1 MKKKFLNTKNVVI
14 GLVSLVL
21 IGASATGVAVF
32 LKDRGEAAAAEQEQ
46 VQNLPA
52 TGRGE
57 DNNQTGENTTIPSE
71 NNTTGDNTQIP
82 TEPSTTEGTT
92 PGETTRPGAT
102 GTTTRPR
109 TEEAVAGIEETVR
122 IEERKVFEDLKLS
135 WTTLAIPAI
144 TVDMGIFKPVLGI
157 EKTATAVVRA
167 NQEEQIP
174 VTENNVPM
182 VRAGDTIIYTI
193 KVSNSGNYKAT
204 NVVVTDSLDVIF
216 DGQTVKA
223 NEELAK
229 IETLDAGKQAT
240 LKVGYVVT
248 QDDIDDLTNTMIINR
263 VVATDGKTTVED
275 EDTSIEKEQIE
286 DYEIYKTSTLNKK
299 DGNKDEKAEVGDT
312 ITYTIT
318 VKNTGTVTL
327 ENLNVIDRMVK
338 LNETITLKP
347 RDKKVF
353 EKDYEITAS
362 DIAKA
367 LDNDSKI
374 KNTAVVEYKDN
385 EDKPGKNEED
395 VKTSYNLTINY
406 VYENGETASETYT
419 DTLNYL
425 ASYNVTSPEITG
437 YKTETTVV
445 EGEMPAHDVTVTV
458 VYVKDATQTNK
469 LTYTVNHIIVNG
481 NEKTTVETNSFE
493 ENVYVLDEQ
502 KITVKSGSLT
512 ISNASKITGYKLDAA
527 SSSTVKEGDKVADKT
542 EINFYYV
549 KDSFSYTVEY
559 YYDGVKDDN
568 KTEKDTAEYDSIIT
582 TYDDKV
588 ITGYVLEKVTPV
600 DDNNNVSL
608 RITENADNN
617 VIRVYY
623 VKDNFDYTV
632 EYYQDTISETNKLGE
647 TDKISKPYGTVL
659 TEEIVSQDLKDENWI
674 NAEKPTGYKDGE
686 VQGYITINTAN
697 NVIKVLYEKRT
708 DLRYTIEYYYQ
719 SLDNE
724 AEYNHDENENSIV
737 DKVAYQTE
745 IKLED
750 IEEYK
755 NKHEIEGY
763 VFDKNKTEEEGT
775 LPLKVSTDES
785 ENVIKLYYKRN
796 SFKYTVKHY
805 TEKLDGTWEYKE
817 KDEYANVKFGT
828 PATYNSKGYQGFTFD
843 DSKTE
848 NKNETVPANNDL
860 VIKLYYTR
868 NTYNYTVNF
877 FIEGE
882 NEPFETYTKS
892 AKMGETI
899 TVSKE
904 EISNTNKDP
913 EIYEYKPGNTSVV
926 IKEGKN
932 VINIYYKEI
941 IKVANITE
949 TSTAIRKTNLVL
961 VLDLSSSMEDGTTRL
976 ADAKTATKNFIDQIY
991 SSSAVSGVNI
1001 KVITFNTRNPIK
1013 EYKGITKCENE
1024 EHWEYWLFGIP
1035 VHKDETDCKNINGEW
1050 YSEYEEWFAAYSGTQ
1065 VLSVSG
1071 LTNNTV
1077 TNYAEAQNLKTAIDS
1092 IYIPDKYKN
1101 GGYGTHIYA
1110 ALQKANTELTA
1121 LGKAYGENDNVLVFL
1136 SDGKPTEPDN
1146 EEYSD
1151 NTVDNIASEASNIT
1165 ATKYCIRFGKEAQNS
1180 TVFNK
1185 IATDNS
1191 HIIDATT
1198 GGDLIS
1204 GFNAINDEEKEN
1216 KFTRSSE
1223 SGIISITNVDLDI
1236 STEKPLTV
1244 TKPDGTVATYTSIEE
1259 INASEF
1265 VEYAE
1270 KTIVWDVRKYSKE
1283 ATLNMSY
1290 NIK

>member
-21 IGASATGVAVF
+21 IGASATGVTIF
-32 LKDRGEAAAAEQEQ
+32 LKDRGEAAAAEQKQ

-52 TGRGE
+52 TGRE
-57 DNNQTGENTTIPSE
+57 ENNNQTDENTTIPSE

-82 TEPSTTEGTT
+82 TEPSTTEGAT
-92 PGETTRPGAT
+92 PSETTRPGTT
-102 GTTTRPR
+102 GTTRPR

-144 TVDMGIFKPVLGI
+144 TADMGIFKPVLGI

-174 VTENNVPM
+174 VTENNLPM
-182 VRAGDTIIYTI
+182 VRVGDTIIYTI

-248 QDDIDDLTNTMIINR
+248 QDDIDDLENLNIIN
-263 VVATDGKTTVED
+263 VATATDGKTTVED
-275 EDTSIEKEQIE
+275 EDDTIEKEQIE
-286 DYEIYKTSTLNKK
+286 DYEINKK
-299 DGNKDEKAEVGDT
+299 SELIKKEGNKDEKAEIGDK
-312 ITYTIT
+312 ILYTIT

-327 ENLNVIDRMVK
+327 KNILVADEMLEIEEKIDVLEVNETKTLTETYEVTKTDIDRA
-338 LNETITLKP
+338 LENEGIITN
-347 RDKKVF
+347 
-353 EKDYEITAS
+353 
-362 DIAKA
+362 IAIA
-367 LDNDSKI
+367 
-374 KNTAVVEYKDN
+374 
-385 EDKPGKNEED
+385 
-395 VKTSYNLTINY
+395 
-406 VYENGETASETYT
+406 TYT
-419 DTLNYL
+419 KEDEIVLEKEDEAN
-425 ASYNVTSPEITG
+425 AEIKMEYN
-437 YKTETTVV
+437 
-445 EGEMPAHDVTVTV
+445 
-458 VYVKDATQTNK
+458 
-469 LTYTVNHIIVNG
+469 
-481 NEKTTVETNSFE
+481 
-493 ENVYVLDEQ
+493 
-502 KITVKSGSLT
+502 
-512 ISNASKITGYKLDAA
+512 
-527 SSSTVKEGDKVADKT
+527 
-542 EINFYYV
+542 
-549 KDSFSYTVEY
+549 YTVEY
-559 YYDGVKDDN
+559 YYDG
-568 KTEKDTAEYDSIIT
+568 EKDTTKTDTIEA
-582 TYDDKV
+582 TYQDVISTYTDKN
-588 ITGYVLEKVTPV
+588 ITGYKLEK
-600 DDNNNVSL
+600 
-608 RITENADNN
+608 TENLPLTVSEVETNN
-617 VIRVYY
+617 VIKVYY
-623 VKDNFDYTV
+623 VKDNFNYTV
-632 EYYQDTISETNKLGE
+632 EYYYDGEKDTTKTDTIEATYQDVISTY
-647 TDKISKPYGTVL
+647 TDKNI
-659 TEEIVSQDLKDENWI
+659 
-674 NAEKPTGYKDGE
+674 TGYKLEKAENLPLTVSE
-686 VQGYITINTAN
+686 VEAN
-697 NVIKVLYEKRT
+697 NVIKVYYVKRT
-708 DLRYTIEYYYQ
+708 DLSYTIEYYYQ

-724 AEYNHDENENSIV
+724 AEYNHDENENSKV
-737 DKVAYQTE
+737 GDVAYQTE
-745 IKLED
+745 IKLVD
-750 IEEYK
+750 IETYK
-755 NKHEIEGY
+755 NEHEIAGY
-763 VFDKNKTEEEGT
+763 VFDENKTEEEGT

-796 SFKYTVKHY
+796 SFKYTVEHY
-805 TEKLDGTWEYKE
+805 TEKLDCTWEYKE

-828 PATYNSKGYQGFTFD
+828 PATYNSKEYQGFTFD

-892 AKMGETI
+892 AKIGETI
-899 TVSKE
+899 TVSEE
-904 EISNTNKDP
+904 EINNTNKDP

-926 IKEGKN
+926 IKDGEN

-961 VLDLSSSMEDGTTRL
+961 VLDLSSSMENGTTRL

-1013 EYKGITKCENE
+1013 EYKGITRCENE

-1035 VHKDETDCKNINGEW
+1035 VHKDETDCKEINGEW
-1050 YSEYEEWFAAYSGTQ
+1050 YSEYEEEFAAYSGTQ

-1077 TNYAEAQNLKTAIDS
+1077 TNYAEAQVLKTAIDG
-1092 IYIPDKYKN
+1092 IYIPEEYCY

-1121 LGKAYGENDNVLVFL
+1121 LKNAYGENDNVLVFL
-1136 SDGKPTEPDN
+1136 SDGKPTESN
-1146 EEYSD
+1146 SEEYSD
-1151 NTVDNIASEASNIT
+1151 NTVYNISSEASKIT
-1165 ATKYCIRFGKEAQNS
+1165 ATKYCIRLGEEAQGS
-1180 TVFNK
+1180 TVFNT
-1185 IATDNS
+1185 IATSSDK
-1191 HIIDATT
+1191 ILDADTE
-1198 GGDLIS
+1198 GDLID
-1204 GFNAINDEEKEN
+1204 GFNAI
-1216 KFTRSSE
+1216 TSSE
-1223 SGIISITNVDLDI
+1223 NSRTFTSNNSVNGIITITDVDLNI
-1236 STEKPLTV
+1236 GIEKPLIV

-1259 INASEF
+1259 INASGF

-1270 KTIVWDVRKYSKE
+1270 KTITWNVRKYSKE
-1283 ATLNMSY
+1283 ATLNISY

>member
-21 IGASATGVAVF
+21 IGASATGVTIF
-32 LKDRGEAAAAEQEQ
+32 LKDRGEAAAAEQKQ

-52 TGRGE
+52 TGRE
-57 DNNQTGENTTIPSE
+57 ENNNQTDENTTIPSE

-82 TEPSTTEGTT
+82 TEPSTTEGAT
-92 PGETTRPGAT
+92 PSETTRPGTT
-102 GTTTRPR
+102 GTTRPR

-144 TVDMGIFKPVLGI
+144 TADMGIFKPVLGI

-174 VTENNVPM
+174 VTENNLPI
-182 VRAGDTIIYTI
+182 VRVGDTIIYTI

-248 QDDIDDLTNTMIINR
+248 QDDIDDLENLNIIN
-263 VVATDGKTTVED
+263 VATATDGKTTVED
-275 EDTSIEKEQIE
+275 EDDTIEKEQIE
-286 DYEIYKTSTLNKK
+286 DYEINKK
-299 DGNKDEKAEVGDT
+299 SELIKKEGNKDEKAEIGDK
-312 ITYTIT
+312 ILYTIT

-327 ENLNVIDRMVK
+327 KNILVADEMLEIEEKIDVLEVNETKTLTETYEVTKTDIDRA
-338 LNETITLKP
+338 LENEGIITN
-347 RDKKVF
+347 
-353 EKDYEITAS
+353 
-362 DIAKA
+362 IAIA
-367 LDNDSKI
+367 
-374 KNTAVVEYKDN
+374 
-385 EDKPGKNEED
+385 
-395 VKTSYNLTINY
+395 
-406 VYENGETASETYT
+406 TYT
-419 DTLNYL
+419 KEDEIVLEKEDEAN
-425 ASYNVTSPEITG
+425 AEIKMEYN
-437 YKTETTVV
+437 
-445 EGEMPAHDVTVTV
+445 
-458 VYVKDATQTNK
+458 
-469 LTYTVNHIIVNG
+469 
-481 NEKTTVETNSFE
+481 
-493 ENVYVLDEQ
+493 
-502 KITVKSGSLT
+502 
-512 ISNASKITGYKLDAA
+512 
-527 SSSTVKEGDKVADKT
+527 
-542 EINFYYV
+542 
-549 KDSFSYTVEY
+549 YTVEY
-559 YYDGVKDDN
+559 YYDG
-568 KTEKDTAEYDSIIT
+568 EKDTTKTDTIEA
-582 TYDDKV
+582 TYQDVISTYTDKN
-588 ITGYVLEKVTPV
+588 ITGYKLEKAENLPLT
-600 DDNNNVSL
+600 VS
-608 RITENADNN
+608 E
-617 VIRVYY
+617 
-623 VKDNFDYTV
+623 V
-632 EYYQDTISETNKLGE
+632 E
-647 TDKISKPYGTVL
+647 
-659 TEEIVSQDLKDENWI
+659 
-674 NAEKPTGYKDGE
+674 
-686 VQGYITINTAN
+686 AN
-697 NVIKVLYEKRT
+697 NVIKVYYVKRT
-708 DLRYTIEYYYQ
+708 DLSYTIEYYYQ

-724 AEYNHDENENSIV
+724 AEYNHDENENSKV
-737 DKVAYQTE
+737 GDVAYQTE
-745 IKLED
+745 IKLVD
-750 IEEYK
+750 IETYK
-755 NKHEIEGY
+755 NEHEIAGY
-763 VFDKNKTEEEGT
+763 VFDENKTEEEGT

-796 SFKYTVKHY
+796 SFKYTVEHY

-817 KDEYANVKFGT
+817 KDEYAGVKFGT
-828 PATYNSKGYQGFTFD
+828 PATYNSKEYQGFTFD
-843 DSKTE
+843 DSKTK

-892 AKMGETI
+892 AKIGETI
-899 TVSKE
+899 TVSEE
-904 EISNTNKDP
+904 EINNTNKDP
-913 EIYEYKPGNTSVV
+913 EIYEYKPGNTSVM

-961 VLDLSSSMEDGTTRL
+961 VLDLSSSMENGTTRL

-1013 EYKGITKCENE
+1013 EYKGITRCENE
-1024 EHWEYWLFGIP
+1024 EHWEYWLFGIT
-1035 VHKDETDCKNINGEW
+1035 VHKDETDCKEINGEW
-1050 YSEYEEWFAAYSGTQ
+1050 YSEYEEGFAAYSGTQ

-1077 TNYAEAQNLKTAIDS
+1077 TNYAEAQVLKTAIDG
-1092 IYIPDKYKN
+1092 IYIPEEYCY

-1121 LGKAYGENDNVLVFL
+1121 LKNAYRENDNVLVFL
-1136 SDGKPTEPDN
+1136 SDGKPTESN
-1146 EEYSD
+1146 SEEYSD
-1151 NTVDNIASEASNIT
+1151 NTVYNISSEASKIT
-1165 ATKYCIRFGKEAQNS
+1165 ATKYCIRLGEEAQGS
-1180 TVFNK
+1180 TVFNT
-1185 IATDNS
+1185 IATSSDK
-1191 HIIDATT
+1191 ILDADTE
-1198 GGDLIS
+1198 GDLID
-1204 GFNAINDEEKEN
+1204 GFNAI
-1216 KFTRSSE
+1216 TSSE
-1223 SGIISITNVDLDI
+1223 NSRTFTSNNSVNGIITITDVDLNI
-1236 STEKPLTV
+1236 GIEKPLIV

-1259 INASEF
+1259 INASGF

-1270 KTIVWDVRKYSKE
+1270 KTITWDVRKYSKE
-1283 ATLNMSY
+1283 ATLNISY

>member
-52 TGRGE
+52 TGREE

-82 TEPSTTEGTT
+82 TEPSTTEGAT
-92 PGETTRPGAT
+92 PGATTRPGTT

-144 TVDMGIFKPVLGI
+144 TADMGIFKPVLGI

-174 VTENNVPM
+174 VTENNLPM
-182 VRAGDTIIYTI
+182 VRVGDTIIYTI

-248 QDDIDDLTNTMIINR
+248 QDDIDDLENLNIIN
-263 VVATDGKTTVED
+263 VATATDGKTTVED
-275 EDTSIEKEQIE
+275 EDDTIEKEQIE
-286 DYEIYKTSTLNKK
+286 DYEIYKTSKLNKK
-299 DGNKDEKAEVGDT
+299 NGNKDEKAEVGD
-312 ITYTIT
+312 IIKYTIT
-318 VKNTGTVTL
+318 VENTGTVTL
-327 ENLNVIDRMVK
+327 ENLNVIDRMVD
-338 LNETITLKP
+338 LNKTITLKP
-347 RDKKVF
+347 EEKRTF
-353 EKDYEITAS
+353 ERDYEITDS

-367 LDNDSKI
+367 LDNDNKI
-374 KNTAVVEYKDN
+374 INTAVVKYKDN
-385 EDKPGKNEED
+385 EDKPGENEED

-445 EGEMPAHDVTVTV
+445 EGKMPAHDVTVTV

-527 SSSTVKEGDKVADKT
+527 SSSTVKEGDKVADKA

-549 KDSFSYTVEY
+549 K
-559 YYDGVKDDN
+559 
-568 KTEKDTAEYDSIIT
+568 
-582 TYDDKV
+582 
-588 ITGYVLEKVTPV
+588 
-600 DDNNNVSL
+600 
-608 RITENADNN
+608 
-617 VIRVYY
+617 
-623 VKDNFDYTV
+623 
-632 EYYQDTISETNKLGE
+632 
-647 TDKISKPYGTVL
+647 
-659 TEEIVSQDLKDENWI
+659 
-674 NAEKPTGYKDGE
+674 
-686 VQGYITINTAN
+686 
-697 NVIKVLYEKRT
+697 RT
-708 DLRYTIEYYYQ
+708 DLSYTIEYYYQ
-719 SLDNE
+719 TLHNE
-724 AEYNHDENENSIV
+724 AEYYHDENENSIV

-745 IKLED
+745 IKLVD
-750 IEEYK
+750 IETYK
-755 NKHEIEGY
+755 KEHEIAGY
-763 VFDKNKTEEEGT
+763 VFDENKTEEEGT

-785 ENVIKLYYKRN
+785 KNVIKLYYKRN
-796 SFKYTVKHY
+796 SFKYTVEHY

-817 KDEYANVKFGT
+817 KDEYAGVKFGT
-828 PATYNSKGYQGFTFD
+828 PATYNSKEYQGFTFD
-843 DSKTE
+843 DSKTK
-848 NKNETVPANNDL
+848 NKNETVPANNGL

-882 NEPFETYTKS
+882 NEPFKTYTKS
-892 AKMGETI
+892 AKIGETI
-899 TVSKE
+899 TVSEE
-904 EISNTNKDP
+904 EINNTNKDP
-913 EIYEYKPGNTSVV
+913 EIYEYKPGNTSVM

-961 VLDLSSSMEDGTTRL
+961 VLDLSSSMENGTTRL

-1001 KVITFNTRNPIK
+1001 KVITFNTRNPIIK
-1013 EYKGITKCENE
+1013 EYKGITRCENE
-1024 EHWEYWLFGIP
+1024 EHWKWTLFGI
-1035 VHKDETDCKNINGEW
+1035 VHKYGTDCKEINGEW
-1050 YSEYEEWFAAYSGTQ
+1050 YSEYEEEFAAYSGTQ

-1077 TNYAEAQNLKTAIDS
+1077 TNYAEAQVLKTAIDG
-1092 IYIPDKYKN
+1092 IYIPEEYCY

-1121 LGKAYGENDNVLVFL
+1121 LKNAYRENDNVLVFL
-1136 SDGKPTEPDN
+1136 SDGKPTESN
-1146 EEYSD
+1146 SEEYSD
-1151 NTVDNIASEASNIT
+1151 NTVYNISSEASKIT
-1165 ATKYCIRFGKEAQNS
+1165 ATKYCIRLGEEAQGS
-1180 TVFNK
+1180 TVFNT
-1185 IATDNS
+1185 IATSSDK
-1191 HIIDATT
+1191 ILDADTE
-1198 GGDLIS
+1198 GDLID
-1204 GFNAINDEEKEN
+1204 GFNAI
-1216 KFTRSSE
+1216 TSSE
-1223 SGIISITNVDLDI
+1223 NSRTFTSNNSVNGIITITDVDLNI
-1236 STEKPLTV
+1236 GIEKPLIV

-1259 INASEF
+1259 INASGF

-1270 KTIVWDVRKYSKE
+1270 KTITWNVRKYSKE
-1283 ATLNMSY
+1283 ATLNISY

>member
-21 IGASATGVAVF
+21 IGASATGVTIF
-32 LKDRGEAAAAEQEQ
+32 LKDRGEAAAAEQKQ

-52 TGRGE
+52 TGRE
-57 DNNQTGENTTIPSE
+57 ENNNQTDENTTIPSE

-82 TEPSTTEGTT
+82 TEPSTTEGAT
-92 PGETTRPGAT
+92 PSETTRPGTT
-102 GTTTRPR
+102 GTTRPR

-144 TVDMGIFKPVLGI
+144 TADMGIFKPVLGI

-174 VTENNVPM
+174 VTENNLPI
-182 VRAGDTIIYTI
+182 VRVGDTIIYTI

-248 QDDIDDLTNTMIINR
+248 QDDIDDLENLNIIN
-263 VVATDGKTTVED
+263 VATATDGKTTVED
-275 EDTSIEKEQIE
+275 EDDTIEKEQIE
-286 DYEIYKTSTLNKK
+286 DYEINKK
-299 DGNKDEKAEVGDT
+299 SELIKKEGNKDEKAEIGDK
-312 ITYTIT
+312 ILYTIT

-327 ENLNVIDRMVK
+327 KNILVADEMLEIEEKIDVLEVNETKTLTETYEVTKTDIDRA
-338 LNETITLKP
+338 LENEGIITN
-347 RDKKVF
+347 
-353 EKDYEITAS
+353 
-362 DIAKA
+362 IAIA
-367 LDNDSKI
+367 
-374 KNTAVVEYKDN
+374 
-385 EDKPGKNEED
+385 
-395 VKTSYNLTINY
+395 
-406 VYENGETASETYT
+406 TYT
-419 DTLNYL
+419 KEDEIVLEKEDEAN
-425 ASYNVTSPEITG
+425 AEIKMEYN
-437 YKTETTVV
+437 
-445 EGEMPAHDVTVTV
+445 
-458 VYVKDATQTNK
+458 
-469 LTYTVNHIIVNG
+469 
-481 NEKTTVETNSFE
+481 
-493 ENVYVLDEQ
+493 
-502 KITVKSGSLT
+502 
-512 ISNASKITGYKLDAA
+512 
-527 SSSTVKEGDKVADKT
+527 
-542 EINFYYV
+542 
-549 KDSFSYTVEY
+549 YTVEY
-559 YYDGVKDDN
+559 YYDG
-568 KTEKDTAEYDSIIT
+568 EKDTTKTDTIEA
-582 TYDDKV
+582 TYQDVINTYTDKN
-588 ITGYVLEKVTPV
+588 ITGYKLEK
-600 DDNNNVSL
+600 
-608 RITENADNN
+608 TENLPL
-617 VIRVYY
+617 
-623 VKDNFDYTV
+623 TV
-632 EYYQDTISETNKLGE
+632 SEVE
-647 TDKISKPYGTVL
+647 
-659 TEEIVSQDLKDENWI
+659 
-674 NAEKPTGYKDGE
+674 
-686 VQGYITINTAN
+686 AN
-697 NVIKVLYEKRT
+697 NVIKVYYVKRT
-708 DLRYTIEYYYQ
+708 DLSYTIEYYYQ

-724 AEYNHDENENSIV
+724 AEYNHDENENSKV
-737 DKVAYQTE
+737 GDVAYQTE
-745 IKLED
+745 IKLVD
-750 IEEYK
+750 IETYK
-755 NKHEIEGY
+755 NEHEIAGY
-763 VFDKNKTEEEGT
+763 VFDENKTEEEGT

-796 SFKYTVKHY
+796 SFKYTVEHY
-805 TEKLDGTWEYKE
+805 TEKLDCTWEYKE

-828 PATYNSKGYQGFTFD
+828 PATYNSKEYQGFTFD

-892 AKMGETI
+892 AKIGETI
-899 TVSKE
+899 TVSEE
-904 EISNTNKDP
+904 EINNTNKDP

-926 IKEGKN
+926 IKDGEN

-961 VLDLSSSMEDGTTRL
+961 VLDLSSSMENGTTRL

-1013 EYKGITKCENE
+1013 EYKGITRCENE

-1035 VHKDETDCKNINGEW
+1035 VHKDETDCKEINGEW
-1050 YSEYEEWFAAYSGTQ
+1050 YSEYEEGFAAYSGTQ

-1077 TNYAEAQNLKTAIDS
+1077 TNYAEAQVLKTAIDG
-1092 IYIPDKYKN
+1092 IYIPEEYCY

-1121 LGKAYGENDNVLVFL
+1121 LKNAYGENDNVLVFL
-1136 SDGKPTEPDN
+1136 SDGKPTEPN
-1146 EEYSD
+1146 SEEYSD
-1151 NTVDNIASEASNIT
+1151 NTVYNISSEASKIT
-1165 ATKYCIRFGKEAQNS
+1165 ATKYCIRLGEEAQGS
-1180 TVFNK
+1180 TVFNT
-1185 IATDNS
+1185 IATSSDK
-1191 HIIDATT
+1191 ILDADTE
-1198 GGDLIS
+1198 GDLID
-1204 GFNAINDEEKEN
+1204 GFNAI
-1216 KFTRSSE
+1216 TSSE
-1223 SGIISITNVDLDI
+1223 NSRTFTSNNSVNGIITITDVDLNI
-1236 STEKPLTV
+1236 GIEKPLIV

-1259 INASEF
+1259 INASGF

-1270 KTIVWDVRKYSKE
+1270 KTITWDVRKYSKE
-1283 ATLNMSY
+1283 ATLNISY

>member
-21 IGASATGVAVF
+21 IGASATGVTIF
-32 LKDRGEAAAAEQEQ
+32 LKDRGEAAAAEQKQ

-52 TGRGE
+52 TGRE
-57 DNNQTGENTTIPSE
+57 ENNNQTDENTTIPSE

-82 TEPSTTEGTT
+82 TEPSTTEGAT
-92 PGETTRPGAT
+92 PSETTRPGTT
-102 GTTTRPR
+102 GTTRPR

-144 TVDMGIFKPVLGI
+144 TADMGIFKPVLGI

-174 VTENNVPM
+174 VTENNLPI
-182 VRAGDTIIYTI
+182 VRVGDTIIYTI

-248 QDDIDDLTNTMIINR
+248 QDDIDDLENLNIIN
-263 VVATDGKTTVED
+263 VATATDGKTTVED
-275 EDTSIEKEQIE
+275 EDDTIEKEQIE
-286 DYEIYKTSTLNKK
+286 DYEINKK
-299 DGNKDEKAEVGDT
+299 SELIKKEGNKDEKAEIGDK
-312 ITYTIT
+312 ILYTIT

-327 ENLNVIDRMVK
+327 KNILVADEMLEIEEKIDVLEVNETKTLTETYEVTKTDIDRA
-338 LNETITLKP
+338 LENEGIITN
-347 RDKKVF
+347 
-353 EKDYEITAS
+353 
-362 DIAKA
+362 IAIA
-367 LDNDSKI
+367 
-374 KNTAVVEYKDN
+374 
-385 EDKPGKNEED
+385 
-395 VKTSYNLTINY
+395 
-406 VYENGETASETYT
+406 TYT
-419 DTLNYL
+419 KEDEIVLEKEDEAN
-425 ASYNVTSPEITG
+425 AEIKMEYN
-437 YKTETTVV
+437 
-445 EGEMPAHDVTVTV
+445 
-458 VYVKDATQTNK
+458 
-469 LTYTVNHIIVNG
+469 
-481 NEKTTVETNSFE
+481 
-493 ENVYVLDEQ
+493 
-502 KITVKSGSLT
+502 
-512 ISNASKITGYKLDAA
+512 
-527 SSSTVKEGDKVADKT
+527 
-542 EINFYYV
+542 
-549 KDSFSYTVEY
+549 YTVEY
-559 YYDGVKDDN
+559 YYDG
-568 KTEKDTAEYDSIIT
+568 EKDTTKTDTIEA
-582 TYDDKV
+582 TYQDVISTYTDKN
-588 ITGYVLEKVTPV
+588 ITGYKLEK
-600 DDNNNVSL
+600 
-608 RITENADNN
+608 TENLPLTVSEVETNN
-617 VIRVYY
+617 VIKVYY
-623 VKDNFDYTV
+623 VKDNFNYTV
-632 EYYQDTISETNKLGE
+632 EYYYDGEKDTTKTDTIEATYQDVINTY
-647 TDKISKPYGTVL
+647 TDKNI
-659 TEEIVSQDLKDENWI
+659 
-674 NAEKPTGYKDGE
+674 TGYKLEKTENLPLTVSE
-686 VQGYITINTAN
+686 VEAN
-697 NVIKVLYEKRT
+697 NVIKVYYVKRT
-708 DLRYTIEYYYQ
+708 DLSYTIEYYYQ

-724 AEYNHDENENSIV
+724 AEYNHDENENSKV
-737 DKVAYQTE
+737 GDVAYQTE
-745 IKLED
+745 IKLVD
-750 IEEYK
+750 IETYK
-755 NKHEIEGY
+755 NEHEIAGY
-763 VFDKNKTEEEGT
+763 VFDENKTEEEGT

-796 SFKYTVKHY
+796 SFKYTVEHY
-805 TEKLDGTWEYKE
+805 TEKLDCTWEYKE

-828 PATYNSKGYQGFTFD
+828 PATYNSKEYQGFTFD

-892 AKMGETI
+892 AKIGETI
-899 TVSKE
+899 TVSEE
-904 EISNTNKDP
+904 EINNTNKDP

-926 IKEGKN
+926 IKDGEN

-961 VLDLSSSMEDGTTRL
+961 VLDLSSSMENGTTRL

-1013 EYKGITKCENE
+1013 EYKGITRCENE

-1035 VHKDETDCKNINGEW
+1035 VHKDETDCKEINGEW
-1050 YSEYEEWFAAYSGTQ
+1050 YSEYEEGFAAYSGTQ

-1077 TNYAEAQNLKTAIDS
+1077 TNYAEAQVLKTAIDG
-1092 IYIPDKYKN
+1092 IYIPEEYCY

-1121 LGKAYGENDNVLVFL
+1121 LKNAYGENDNVLVFL
-1136 SDGKPTEPDN
+1136 SDGKPTESN
-1146 EEYSD
+1146 SEEYSD
-1151 NTVDNIASEASNIT
+1151 NTVYNISSEASKIT
-1165 ATKYCIRFGKEAQNS
+1165 ATKYCIRLGEEAQGS
-1180 TVFNK
+1180 TVFNT
-1185 IATDNS
+1185 IATSSDK
-1191 HIIDATT
+1191 ILDADTE
-1198 GGDLIS
+1198 GDLID
-1204 GFNAINDEEKEN
+1204 GFNAI
-1216 KFTRSSE
+1216 TSSE
-1223 SGIISITNVDLDI
+1223 NSRTFTSNNSVNGIITITDVDLNI
-1236 STEKPLTV
+1236 GIEKPLIV

-1259 INASEF
+1259 INASGF

-1270 KTIVWDVRKYSKE
+1270 KTITWDVRKYSKE
-1283 ATLNMSY
+1283 ATLNISY

>member
-21 IGASATGVAVF
+21 IGASATGVTIF
-32 LKDRGEAAAAEQEQ
+32 LKDRGEAAAAEQKQ

-52 TGRGE
+52 TGRE
-57 DNNQTGENTTIPSE
+57 ENNNQTDENTTIPSE

-82 TEPSTTEGTT
+82 TEPSTTEGAT
-92 PGETTRPGAT
+92 PSETTRPGTT
-102 GTTTRPR
+102 GTTRPR

-144 TVDMGIFKPVLGI
+144 TADMGIFKPVLGI

-174 VTENNVPM
+174 VTENNLPI
-182 VRAGDTIIYTI
+182 VRVGDTIIYTI

-248 QDDIDDLTNTMIINR
+248 QDDIDDLENLNIIN
-263 VVATDGKTTVED
+263 VATATDGKTTVED
-275 EDTSIEKEQIE
+275 EDDTIEKEQIE
-286 DYEIYKTSTLNKK
+286 DYEINKK
-299 DGNKDEKAEVGDT
+299 SELIKKEGNKDEKAEIGDK
-312 ITYTIT
+312 ILYTIT

-327 ENLNVIDRMVK
+327 KNILVADEMLEIEEKIDVLEVNETKTLTETYEVTKTDIDRA
-338 LNETITLKP
+338 LENEGIITN
-347 RDKKVF
+347 
-353 EKDYEITAS
+353 
-362 DIAKA
+362 IAIA
-367 LDNDSKI
+367 
-374 KNTAVVEYKDN
+374 
-385 EDKPGKNEED
+385 
-395 VKTSYNLTINY
+395 
-406 VYENGETASETYT
+406 TYT
-419 DTLNYL
+419 KEDEIVLEKEDEAN
-425 ASYNVTSPEITG
+425 AEIKMEYN
-437 YKTETTVV
+437 
-445 EGEMPAHDVTVTV
+445 
-458 VYVKDATQTNK
+458 
-469 LTYTVNHIIVNG
+469 
-481 NEKTTVETNSFE
+481 
-493 ENVYVLDEQ
+493 
-502 KITVKSGSLT
+502 
-512 ISNASKITGYKLDAA
+512 
-527 SSSTVKEGDKVADKT
+527 
-542 EINFYYV
+542 
-549 KDSFSYTVEY
+549 YTVEY
-559 YYDGVKDDN
+559 YYDG
-568 KTEKDTAEYDSIIT
+568 EKDTTKTDTIEA
-582 TYDDKV
+582 TYQDVISTYTDKN
-588 ITGYVLEKVTPV
+588 ITGYKLEK
-600 DDNNNVSL
+600 
-608 RITENADNN
+608 TENLPL
-617 VIRVYY
+617 
-623 VKDNFDYTV
+623 TV
-632 EYYQDTISETNKLGE
+632 SEVE
-647 TDKISKPYGTVL
+647 
-659 TEEIVSQDLKDENWI
+659 
-674 NAEKPTGYKDGE
+674 
-686 VQGYITINTAN
+686 AN
-697 NVIKVLYEKRT
+697 NVIKVYYVKRT
-708 DLRYTIEYYYQ
+708 DLSYTIEYYYQ

-724 AEYNHDENENSIV
+724 AEYNHDENENSKV
-737 DKVAYQTE
+737 GDVAYQTE
-745 IKLED
+745 IKLVD
-750 IEEYK
+750 IETYK
-755 NKHEIEGY
+755 NEHEIAGY
-763 VFDKNKTEEEGT
+763 VFDENKTEEEGT

-796 SFKYTVKHY
+796 SFKYTVEHY
-805 TEKLDGTWEYKE
+805 TEKLDCTWEYKE

-828 PATYNSKGYQGFTFD
+828 PATYNSKEYQGFTFD

-892 AKMGETI
+892 AKIGETI
-899 TVSKE
+899 TVSEE
-904 EISNTNKDP
+904 EINNTNKDP

-926 IKEGKN
+926 IKDGEN

-961 VLDLSSSMEDGTTRL
+961 VLDLSSSMENGTTRL

-1013 EYKGITKCENE
+1013 EYKGITRCENE

-1035 VHKDETDCKNINGEW
+1035 VHKDETDCKEINGEW
-1050 YSEYEEWFAAYSGTQ
+1050 YSEYEEGFAAYSGTQ

-1077 TNYAEAQNLKTAIDS
+1077 TNYAEAQVLKTAIDG
-1092 IYIPDKYKN
+1092 IYIPEEYCY

-1121 LGKAYGENDNVLVFL
+1121 LKNAYGENDNVLVFL
-1136 SDGKPTEPDN
+1136 SDGKPTESN
-1146 EEYSD
+1146 SEEYSD
-1151 NTVDNIASEASNIT
+1151 NTVYNISSEASKIT
-1165 ATKYCIRFGKEAQNS
+1165 ATKYCIRLGEEAQGS
-1180 TVFNK
+1180 TVFNT
-1185 IATDNS
+1185 IATSSDK
-1191 HIIDATT
+1191 ILDADTE
-1198 GGDLIS
+1198 GDLID
-1204 GFNAINDEEKEN
+1204 GFNAI
-1216 KFTRSSE
+1216 TSSE
-1223 SGIISITNVDLDI
+1223 NSRTFTSNNSVNGIITITDVDLNI
-1236 STEKPLTV
+1236 GIEKPLIV

-1259 INASEF
+1259 INASGF

-1270 KTIVWDVRKYSKE
+1270 KTITWDVRKYSKE
-1283 ATLNMSY
+1283 ATLNISY

>member
-21 IGASATGVAVF
+21 IGASATGVTIF

-52 TGRGE
+52 TGRE
-57 DNNQTGENTTIPSE
+57 ENNNQTDENTTIPSE

-82 TEPSTTEGTT
+82 TEPSTTEGAT
-92 PGETTRPGAT
+92 PSETTRPGTT
-102 GTTTRPR
+102 GTTRPR

-144 TVDMGIFKPVLGI
+144 TADMGIFKPVLGI

-174 VTENNVPM
+174 VTENNLPM
-182 VRAGDTIIYTI
+182 VRVGDTIIYTI

-248 QDDIDDLTNTMIINR
+248 QDDIDDLENLNIIN
-263 VVATDGKTTVED
+263 VATATDGKTTVED
-275 EDTSIEKEQIE
+275 EDDTIEKEQIE
-286 DYEIYKTSTLNKK
+286 DYEINKK
-299 DGNKDEKAEVGDT
+299 SELIKKEGNKDEKAEIGDT
-312 ITYTIT
+312 IKYTIT
-318 VKNTGTVTL
+318 VKNVGTATLHDVQITDEMINIKEKIEILAVEKEKIFTAMYEVTENDIANAL
-327 ENLNVIDRMVK
+327 ENNGA
-338 LNETITLKP
+338 ITN
-347 RDKKVF
+347 
-353 EKDYEITAS
+353 
-362 DIAKA
+362 IA
-367 LDNDSKI
+367 
-374 KNTAVVEYKDN
+374 
-385 EDKPGKNEED
+385 
-395 VKTSYNLTINY
+395 
-406 VYENGETASETYT
+406 
-419 DTLNYL
+419 L
-425 ASYNVTSPEITG
+425 ASYKDTEKEAENNVET
-437 YKTETTVV
+437 KTE
-445 EGEMPAHDVTVTV
+445 
-458 VYVKDATQTNK
+458 YK
-469 LTYTVNHIIVNG
+469 LTVNYL
-481 NEKTTVETNSFE
+481 EKGTT
-493 ENVYVLDEQ
+493 NVLHEQ
-502 KITVKSGSLT
+502 K
-512 ISNASKITGYKLDAA
+512 
-527 SSSTVKEGDKVADKT
+527 VAGNQT
-542 EINFYYV
+542 
-549 KDSFSYTVEY
+549 
-559 YYDGVKDDN
+559 
-568 KTEKDTAEYDSIIT
+568 
-582 TYDDKV
+582 
-588 ITGYVLEKVTPV
+588 
-600 DDNNNVSL
+600 
-608 RITENADNN
+608 
-617 VIRVYY
+617 
-623 VKDNFDYTV
+623 
-632 EYYQDTISETNKLGE
+632 
-647 TDKISKPYGTVL
+647 YGTVIKSSD
-659 TEEIVSQDLKDENWI
+659 EEITIDGYNYDSADKETLTI
-674 NAEKPTGYKDGE
+674 GTGE
-686 VQGYITINTAN
+686 
-697 NVIKVLYEKRT
+697 NVINLYYTKRT
-708 DLRYTIEYYYQ
+708 DLSYTIEYYYQ

-724 AEYNHDENENSIV
+724 AEYNHDENENSKV
-737 DKVAYQTE
+737 GDVAYQTE
-745 IKLED
+745 IKLVD
-750 IEEYK
+750 IETYK
-755 NKHEIEGY
+755 NEHEIAGY
-763 VFDKNKTEEEGT
+763 VFDENKTEEEGT

-785 ENVIKLYYKRN
+785 KNVIKLYYKRN
-796 SFKYTVKHY
+796 SFKYTVEHY

-817 KDEYANVKFGT
+817 KDEYAGVKFGT
-828 PATYNSKGYQGFTFD
+828 LATYNSKEYQGFTFD

-882 NEPFETYTKS
+882 NEPFKTYTKS
-892 AKMGETI
+892 AKIGETI
-899 TVSKE
+899 TVSEE
-904 EISNTNKDP
+904 EINNTNKDP

-926 IKEGKN
+926 IKDGEN

-961 VLDLSSSMEDGTTRL
+961 VLDLSSSMENGTTRL

-1001 KVITFNTRNPIK
+1001 KVITFNTRNPIIK
-1013 EYKGITKCENE
+1013 EYKGITRCENE
-1024 EHWEYWLFGIP
+1024 EHWEYWLFGI
-1035 VHKDETDCKNINGEW
+1035 VHKYGTDCKEINGEW
-1050 YSEYEEWFAAYSGTQ
+1050 YSEYEEEFAAYSGTQ

-1077 TNYAEAQNLKTAIDS
+1077 TNYAEAQVLKTAIDG
-1092 IYIPDKYKN
+1092 IYIPEEYCY

-1121 LGKAYGENDNVLVFL
+1121 LKNAYRENDNVLVFL

-1165 ATKYCIRFGKEAQNS
+1165 ATKYCIRLGEEAQGS
-1180 TVFNK
+1180 TVFNT
-1185 IATDNS
+1185 IATSSDK
-1191 HIIDATT
+1191 ILDADTE
-1198 GGDLIS
+1198 GDLID
-1204 GFNAINDEEKEN
+1204 GFNAI
-1216 KFTRSSE
+1216 TSSE
-1223 SGIISITNVDLDI
+1223 NSRTFTSNNSVNGIITITDVDLNI
-1236 STEKPLTV
+1236 GIEKPLIV

-1259 INASEF
+1259 INESGF

-1270 KTIVWDVRKYSKE
+1270 KTITWNVRKYSKE
-1283 ATLNMSY
+1283 ATLNISY

>member
-21 IGASATGVAVF
+21 IGASATGVTIF
-32 LKDRGEAAAAEQEQ
+32 LKDRGEAAAAEQKQ

-52 TGRGE
+52 TGRE
-57 DNNQTGENTTIPSE
+57 ENNNQTDENTTIPSE

-82 TEPSTTEGTT
+82 TEPSTTEGAT
-92 PGETTRPGAT
+92 PSETTRPGTT
-102 GTTTRPR
+102 GTTRPR

-144 TVDMGIFKPVLGI
+144 TADMGIFKPVLGI

-174 VTENNVPM
+174 VTENNLPI
-182 VRAGDTIIYTI
+182 VRVGDTIIYTI

-248 QDDIDDLTNTMIINR
+248 QDDIDDLENLNIIN
-263 VVATDGKTTVED
+263 VATATDGKTTVED
-275 EDTSIEKEQIE
+275 EDDTIEKEQIE
-286 DYEIYKTSTLNKK
+286 DYEINKK
-299 DGNKDEKAEVGDT
+299 SELIKKEGNKDEKAEIGDK
-312 ITYTIT
+312 ILYTIT

-327 ENLNVIDRMVK
+327 KNILVADEMLEIEEKIDVLEVNETKTLTETYEVTKTDIDRA
-338 LNETITLKP
+338 LENEGIITN
-347 RDKKVF
+347 
-353 EKDYEITAS
+353 
-362 DIAKA
+362 IAIA
-367 LDNDSKI
+367 
-374 KNTAVVEYKDN
+374 
-385 EDKPGKNEED
+385 
-395 VKTSYNLTINY
+395 
-406 VYENGETASETYT
+406 TYT
-419 DTLNYL
+419 KEDEIVLEKEDEAN
-425 ASYNVTSPEITG
+425 AEIKMEYN
-437 YKTETTVV
+437 
-445 EGEMPAHDVTVTV
+445 
-458 VYVKDATQTNK
+458 
-469 LTYTVNHIIVNG
+469 
-481 NEKTTVETNSFE
+481 
-493 ENVYVLDEQ
+493 
-502 KITVKSGSLT
+502 
-512 ISNASKITGYKLDAA
+512 
-527 SSSTVKEGDKVADKT
+527 
-542 EINFYYV
+542 
-549 KDSFSYTVEY
+549 YTVEY
-559 YYDGVKDDN
+559 YYDG
-568 KTEKDTAEYDSIIT
+568 EKDTTKTDTIEA
-582 TYDDKV
+582 TYQDVISTYTDKN
-588 ITGYVLEKVTPV
+588 ITGYKLEK
-600 DDNNNVSL
+600 
-608 RITENADNN
+608 TENLPLTVSEVETNN
-617 VIRVYY
+617 VIKVYY
-623 VKDNFDYTV
+623 VKDNFNYTV
-632 EYYQDTISETNKLGE
+632 EYYYDGEKDTTKTDTIEATYQDVISTY
-647 TDKISKPYGTVL
+647 TDKNI
-659 TEEIVSQDLKDENWI
+659 
-674 NAEKPTGYKDGE
+674 TGYKLEKAENLPLTVSE
-686 VQGYITINTAN
+686 VEAN
-697 NVIKVLYEKRT
+697 NVIKVYYVKRT
-708 DLRYTIEYYYQ
+708 DLSYTIEYYYQ

-724 AEYNHDENENSIV
+724 AEYNHDENENSKV
-737 DKVAYQTE
+737 GDVAYQTE
-745 IKLED
+745 IKLVD
-750 IEEYK
+750 IETYK
-755 NKHEIEGY
+755 NEHEIAGY
-763 VFDKNKTEEEGT
+763 VFDENKTEEEGT

-796 SFKYTVKHY
+796 SFKYTVEHY
-805 TEKLDGTWEYKE
+805 TEKLDCTWEYKE

-828 PATYNSKGYQGFTFD
+828 PATYNSKEYQGFTFD

-892 AKMGETI
+892 AKIGETI
-899 TVSKE
+899 TVSEE
-904 EISNTNKDP
+904 EINNTNKDP

-926 IKEGKN
+926 IKDGEN

-961 VLDLSSSMEDGTTRL
+961 VLDLSSSMENGTTRL

-1013 EYKGITKCENE
+1013 EYKGITRCENE

-1035 VHKDETDCKNINGEW
+1035 VHKDETDCKEINGEW
-1050 YSEYEEWFAAYSGTQ
+1050 YSEYEEGFAAYSGTQ

-1077 TNYAEAQNLKTAIDS
+1077 TNYAEAQVLKTAIDG
-1092 IYIPDKYKN
+1092 IYIPEEYCY

-1121 LGKAYGENDNVLVFL
+1121 LKNAYGENDNVLVFL
-1136 SDGKPTEPDN
+1136 SDGKPTESN
-1146 EEYSD
+1146 SEEYSD
-1151 NTVDNIASEASNIT
+1151 NTVYNISSEASKIT
-1165 ATKYCIRFGKEAQNS
+1165 ATKYCIRLGEEAQGS
-1180 TVFNK
+1180 TVFNT
-1185 IATDNS
+1185 IATSSDK
-1191 HIIDATT
+1191 ILDADTE
-1198 GGDLIS
+1198 GDLID
-1204 GFNAINDEEKEN
+1204 GFNAI
-1216 KFTRSSE
+1216 TSSE
-1223 SGIISITNVDLDI
+1223 NSRTFTSNNSVNGIITITDVDLNI
-1236 STEKPLTV
+1236 GIEKPLIV

-1259 INASEF
+1259 INASGF

-1270 KTIVWDVRKYSKE
+1270 KTITWDVRKYSKE
-1283 ATLNMSY
+1283 ATLNISY